1 MARNATGNMV
11 WNMVRGAAQD
21 AQGARGMRGAA
32 GNRAENAVGM
42 TETAMQDAAG
52 MTEDATSCAMR
63 NTTRDRVQNAT
74 GTVENMAQNASE
86 TQSVLVAMSGGVDSS
101 VAALLLKNEGYQLVG
116 CTAKLFDDEGL
127 WTDAEADAS
136 TRADADVWAEERVR
150 INAQAQADADART
163 HAQANPH
170 PRIPEEEHERAAK
183 SCCSLEDVEDAKAV
197 CRSLGFPHHTFNYKG
212 LFEHAVIDRFCE
224 SYLSGTTP
232 NPCIDCNRF
241 VKFEALQRRRRE
253 LDLDFVATGHY
264 ARRTFDEKT
273 GCYQLLRGVDARKD
287 QSYVLYHLTQD
298 HLAHMLFPLG
308 NLTKPQVRDLAV
320 RHGFVNSEKPESQD
334 ICFIPNGDYASF
346 VHRRTGRQLPGG
358 DIVDLSGNVLGHHNG
373 LDRFTIGQR
382 KGIGV
387 AARRPLYVVGKD
399 LARNRLVVGELDDAR
414 VRCVVA
420 NDVNLIDPHAL
431 DTPRH
436 VEAKTHYRQI
446 AQPAI
451 ARINDDG
458 ELEVTFDEPQRPCA
472 PGQSLVIYQE
482 EVVLGG
488 GTITHAR

>member
-1 MARNATGNMV
+1 MVRNAAANATGNAV
-11 WNMVRGAAQD
+11 WMAGTT
-21 AQGARGMRGAA
+21 MR
-32 GNRAENAVGM
+32 N
-42 TETAMQDAAG
+42 AAG
-52 MTEDATSCAMR
+52 MAEDATPCAMR
-63 NTTRDRVQNAT
+63 NTIRDRVQNAT
-74 GTVENMAQNASE
+74 GATENMAQNASE

-101 VAALLLKNEGYQLVG
+101 VAALLLKDEGYQLIG

-127 WTDAEADAS
+127 WADAEAVANARAGAGTEVRADAEANADADAS
-136 TRADADVWAEERVR
+136 T
-150 INAQAQADADART
+150 DARA

-170 PRIPEEEHERAAK
+170 PRIPEEAHERAAK

-253 LDLDFVATGHY
+253 LGLDFVATGHY
-264 ARRTFDEKT
+264 ARRAFDEKT
-273 GCYQLLRGVDARKD
+273 GCYQLLRGIDARKD

-308 NLTKPQVRDLAV
+308 DLTKPQVRDLAS
-320 RHGFVNSEKPESQD
+320 RHGFVNSKKPESQD
-334 ICFIPNGDYASF
+334 ICFIPDGDYASF

-358 DIVDLSGNVLGHHNG
+358 NIVDLGGNVLGHHDG

-387 AARRPLYVVGKD
+387 AARQPLYVVGKD
-399 LARNRLVVGELDDAR
+399 LARNQLVVGELDDAR

-431 DTPRH
+431 DVPRH

-458 ELEVTFDEPQRPCA
+458 ELEVTFNEPQRPCA
-472 PGQSLVIYQE
+472 PGQSLVIYQG

-488 GTITHAR
+488 GTITRSR

>member
-1 MARNATGNMV
+1 MVQNRAGNMV
-11 WNMVRGAAQD
+11 RNAAGGAAGSAVGMAGTAMRNAAQD
-21 AQGARGMRGAA
+21 ARDARGMRGVA
-32 GNRAENAVGM
+32 GNRGIVGGAMRNAAEM
-42 TETAMQDAAG
+42 M
-52 MTEDATSCAMR
+52 EDATPYAMR
-63 NTTRDRVQNAT
+63 NAIQDRAQNAT
-74 GTVENMAQNASE
+74 GVAENMARNASE

-101 VAALLLKNEGYQLVG
+101 VAALLLRDEGYRLVG
-116 CTAKLFDDEGL
+116 CTAKLFDNEGL
-127 WTDAEADAS
+127 WTQTDAEAVA
-136 TRADADVWAEERVR
+136 
-150 INAQAQADADART
+150 NAQAQADADARA

-170 PRIPEEEHERAAK
+170 PHIPEEAHERAAK

-253 LDLDFVATGHY
+253 LGLDFVATGHY
-264 ARRTFDEKT
+264 ARRAFDEKT

-308 NLTKPQVRDLAV
+308 NLTKPQVRDLAA

-334 ICFIPNGDYASF
+334 ICFIPDGDYASF

-358 DIVDLSGNVLGHHNG
+358 DIVDLSGNVLGHHDG

-399 LARNRLVVGELDDAR
+399 LARNQLVVGELDDAR
-414 VRCVVA
+414 VCCVVA

-431 DTPRH
+431 DVPRH
-436 VEAKTHYRQI
+436 VEAKTHYRQV
-446 AQPAI
+446 AQPAT

-472 PGQSLVIYQE
+472 PGQSLVIYQG